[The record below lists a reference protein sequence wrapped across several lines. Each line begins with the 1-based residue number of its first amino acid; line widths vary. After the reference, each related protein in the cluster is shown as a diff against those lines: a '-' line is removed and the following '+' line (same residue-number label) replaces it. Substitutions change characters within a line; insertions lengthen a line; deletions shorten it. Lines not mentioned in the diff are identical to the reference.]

1 MITIDD
7 LIELLLRF
15 ISRPKHYYGTITI
28 KCQNGKLVNIVADDS
43 FDVKYLKE
51 KQIMFTKFGAPNAG
65 DKESSKIT
73 EQVDIK
79 QLDEEKIEETDEEK
93 NKNKNKNKLKENI
106 NG

>member
-1 MITIDD
+1 MMITIDD
-7 LIELLLRF
+7 LVGLLLRF
-15 ISRPKHYYGTITI
+15 ISRPKYYYGTITI

-43 FDVKYLKE
+43 FDIKYLKE
-51 KQIMFTKFGAPNAG
+51 KQIMLTKFGAPNTG

-79 QLDEEKIEETDEEK
+79 QLNQEKIEETNE
-93 NKNKNKNKLKENI
+93 NKKNKLKENN